1 MARTERT
8 DKHREKDHKLT
19 KNQFIKKADEIKT
32 RNISGKA
39 FWCEH
44 REQMIPADKI
54 CHKIQTTQG
63 CKIGIYNPDTQ
74 TGCPLFESKLAV
86 KAEGNKS
93 KGKGKGSG
101 KLSYQTIMKNIF
113 LEKGYSSLDDLV
125 TAINDHPSRKGVNR
139 PADNK
144 NVSVGIS
151 ILKNSNRVK
160 APLRIDFSRKLKLYF
175 YLDFEGEN
183 MKNKITKLEAEYD
196 AKVKKEKAAEKKALD
211 DKIDKDRV
219 VIVTPFVDLAAQKKK
234 NAAPPKDKKPSPK
247 KTAPKKTTTKPKK

>member
-19 KNQFIKKADEIKT
+19 KTQFVKKADEIKA
-32 RNISGKA
+32 RNVSGKA

-86 KAEGNKS
+86 KAEGSKS

-125 TAINDHPSRKGVNR
+125 TTINDHPSRKEVNK

-175 YLDFEGEN
+175 YLDFEGED
-183 MKNKITKLEAEYD
+183 MKKKMADLEAEYD
-196 AKVKKEKAAEKKALD
+196 LQKKVENAKVVDPPKKVEAVIIEKKND
-211 DKIDKDRV
+211 TD
-219 VIVTPFVDLAAQKKK
+219 TKKK
-234 NAAPPKDKKPSPK
+234 NDTDTKK
-247 KTAPKKTTTKPKK
+247 KTAAIKKKVTAAKKKVTPKTKK

>member
-125 TAINDHPSRKGVNR
+125 TAINDHP
-139 PADNK
+139 
-144 NVSVGIS
+144 VGIS

-234 NAAPPKDKKPSPK
+234 CCPSQG
-247 KTAPKKTTTKPKK
+247 